1 MNYPILMFFKGF
13 PTFDLSSFSSIKLI
27 IYLNNKKVNGTVI
40 LLKLFIYVNL
50 NLCMGKRKFL
60 LDFGT
65 EKVEVEGYD
74 PQKALIKYLM
84 KKRRSLLM
92 TKDKEK
98 VERLWKSVPSEATV
112 SSARSVKK
120 YRINWK
126 EKGEGEFEGARYVFY
141 LEEEA

>member
-1 MNYPILMFFKGF
+1 
-13 PTFDLSSFSSIKLI
+13 
-27 IYLNNKKVNGTVI
+27 
-40 LLKLFIYVNL
+40 
-50 NLCMGKRKFL
+50 MGKRKFM

-98 VERLWKSVPSEATV
+98 VERLWKAVPSEATV

-120 YRINWK
+120 YRIIWK

-141 LEEEA
+141 LEEA

>member
-1 MNYPILMFFKGF
+1 
-13 PTFDLSSFSSIKLI
+13 
-27 IYLNNKKVNGTVI
+27 
-40 LLKLFIYVNL
+40 
-50 NLCMGKRKFL
+50 MGKRKFL
-60 LDFGT
+60 LDFGN

-74 PQKALIKYLM
+74 PQKTLIKYLM

-98 VERLWKSVPSEATV
+98 VERLWKGLPSVATV

-120 YRINWK
+120 YKITWK

-141 LEEEA
+141 LKEA